1 MNRPIKLRRILPWLG
16 AIVAGLFIGLWHPG
30 QRDGF
35 WGGVEAQL
43 LDVRFTLR
51 GPISAPDGV
60 AVVQIGDAD
69 IATLGGFPLSRDALA
84 RAVDTITA
92 SGASAIAVDLLL
104 VDPRTGDDDLA
115 AALARINRYVLAVAR
130 APQPQG
136 TTPDVLNDAIERS
149 GFDVVVGNPSAV
161 AANPVGPADTLA
173 ASARLGHVNFTPEP
187 DGALLRIPASV
198 ALLTGEGTIYMPTLA
213 MAALRVSD
221 PDQFAPLV
229 LSTPGTALSGSVD
242 VGEMQVPLDDFGSIP
257 LVFYGP
263 EGTVPTWFLGDVEQV
278 DLTGQVVFLGLA
290 GTGMGDRHPTPF
302 DATFP
307 GVEAHATLA
316 GNILENRYLRLDR
329 ATWLVDIMLAVA
341 SALLGLALAA
351 KLRPL
356 PAAVAVTG
364 VAVGLGAIL
373 QASFL
378 AGWWLDGIT
387 IVLALVFGSSL
398 GTILRLIRQQARAT
412 NLARYVSP
420 VLSDALA
427 EGGRLTFEGRT
438 QEAVA
443 LFVDIEGSTARGETD
458 SPEQTARFL
467 RRFHEAVAR
476 AAASQSGIV
485 EQFVGDGAMIIF
497 GLPEP
502 GPDDAASAL
511 ACIDALFAEVASGDD
526 PIPIRVGAHMG
537 QVRADV
543 LGGAQQRQVAITG
556 DVVNVA
562 SRLQELAKAEGA
574 RVALSD
580 ALLQS
585 TGAPQHWIERLGLL
599 ELELQSVRGR
609 DARLHVWAGHGPNL
623 TDGTA

>member
-1 MNRPIKLRRILPWLG
+1 MALRRILPWLG
-16 AIVAGLFIGLWHPG
+16 ALVAGVVIGLWHPG

-43 LDVRFTLR
+43 LDARFALR
-51 GPISAPDGV
+51 GPITAPDGV

-69 IATLGGFPLSRDALA
+69 IARLGGFPLSRDALA
-84 RAVDTITA
+84 MAVDTIAA
-92 SGASAIAVDLLL
+92 SGAAAIAVDLLL
-104 VDPRTGDDDLA
+104 VDPLPGDDALA
-115 AALARINRYVLAVAR
+115 AALARIDRYALAIAA

-136 TTPDVLNDAIERS
+136 APPPALDDAIVRS
-149 GFDVVVGNPSAV
+149 GFDVVVGIPNGI
-161 AANPVGPADTLA
+161 AAASVGPSQALT
-173 ASARLGHVNFTPEP
+173 ASARLGHVNFSPES
-187 DGALLRIPASV
+187 DGSLLRLPASV
-198 ALLTGEGTIYMPTLA
+198 PLLTRDGPIQMPTLA
-213 MAALRVSD
+213 MAALRASD
-221 PDQFAPLV
+221 PDAFAPLV
-229 LSTPGTALSGSVD
+229 LRTPATALSGSVD
-242 VGEMQVPLDDFGSIP
+242 VGGMHVPLDDFGSIP

-263 EGTVPTWFLGDVEQV
+263 EATIPTWLWGGLDQV

-316 GNILENRYLRLDR
+316 GNILENRHLQVDR
-329 ATWLVDIMLAVA
+329 ATWLVDIMLAVVF
-341 SALLGLALAA
+341 ALLGMALAA
-351 KLRPL
+351 TQRPL
-356 PAAVAVTG
+356 PAAMAVAG
-364 VAVGLGAIL
+364 VAVVLGGIL

-378 AGWWLDGIT
+378 AGWWLDGTT

-398 GTILRLIRQQARAT
+398 GTVLRLVRQQSRAA

-427 EGGRLTFEGRT
+427 EGGRLSFEGRT

-443 LFVDIEGSTARGETD
+443 LFVDIEGSTSRGETD
-458 SPEQTARFL
+458 SPEQTAHFL

-476 AAASQSGIV
+476 AVARHNGVV
-485 EQFVGDGAMIIF
+485 EQFIGDGAMVIF

-502 GPDDAASAL
+502 GPNDAASAL
-511 ACIDALFAEVASGDD
+511 ACIDAVFAEVASGDD

-537 QVRADV
+537 LVRADV

-562 SRLQELAKAEGA
+562 SRLQELAKTEGA
-574 RVALSD
+574 RVVLSD
-580 ALLQS
+580 TLLQS
-585 TGAPQHWIERLGLL
+585 TRASQHWIARLGLQ
-599 ELELQSVRGR
+599 ELELQTLRGR
-609 DARLHVWAGHGPNL
+609 RTRLHVWAGPGPDL
-623 TDGTA
+623 LKGPD